1 DGPRCRACVS
11 QAGPVRPK
19 SGPAVVEKDLG
30 DAGGLFQGS
39 EVSGLSK
46 RDRSSAT
53 KHGPVGLTVWQAR
66 PVVIAVDQSDRGG
79 DATVERSG
87 GDHAVDIAED
97 FARHARIPAATANP
111 AQFREVVLR

>member
-1 DGPRCRACVS
+1 MGSILVAHQQRQEVLPEPAGVVDGVATGREQAGRFALQACVS

-53 KHGPVGLTVWQAR
+53 KHG
-66 PVVIAVDQSDRGG
+66 
-79 DATVERSG
+79 
-87 GDHAVDIAED
+87 
-97 FARHARIPAATANP
+97 
-111 AQFREVVLR
+111 